1 MIHVNIKLSA
11 QLLIRVSESFKH
23 AFSELILQVETI
35 LVPEGAEFTADE
47 FLWVRNSHVKPVLL
61 FVSPGSAVREN
72 LRFSAATLAPQE
84 QASVGTLPLGQ
95 GSSTD
100 VFRTPVMVAELLVT
114 LHVDLVFNDIAALQI
129 RQSTEIRLV

>member
-1 MIHVNIKLSA
+1 VIHVNIKLSA

-61 FVSPGSAVREN
+61 YVR
-72 LRFSAATLAPQE
+72 
-84 QASVGTLPLGQ
+84 
-95 GSSTD
+95 
-100 VFRTPVMVAELLVT
+100 
-114 LHVDLVFNDIAALQI
+114 I
-129 RQSTEIRLV
+129 